1 MKLIPINTTR
11 LEAAPPK
18 SARRWT
24 FANLAGPA
32 AVCLILLYA
41 ANRGVSPT
49 VGPLEKSTD
58 IASKAGAAAFGPV
71 ASVRVVADTNF
82 SPNDAAIEPDMIR
95 LEVASTAR
103 NGALSASVLQAV
115 AGLAHDLAAM
125 PGIQR
130 DSIESVAPLMSRPI
144 DAATAVQLRH
154 SLAAASSNTEHLL
167 SKDQTT
173 AILAFTLDATPTQ
186 MAAVKAQIQSLVGH
200 YQTPHVRVQMYEG
213 GRAAGRDG
221 GREATALQI
230 ASATEKLTSAARLPL
245 WVAPAPPPRERTN

>member
-1 MKLIPINTTR
+1 MKSIPINTTR

-41 ANRGVSPT
+41 ANRGVSPI
-49 VGPLEKSTD
+49 VGPFEKGND
-58 IASKAGAAAFGPV
+58 VASKAGGAAFAPV
-71 ASVRVVADTNF
+71 AAVRVVADANF
-82 SPNDAAIEPDMIR
+82 SLNDAAIEPDMIR

-144 DAATAVQLRH
+144 DAATAVQLRQ

-200 YQTPHVRVQMYEG
+200 YQTPHVRVQMYES
-213 GRAAGRDG
+213 GREG
-221 GREATALQI
+221 GREAKAVQI
-230 ASATEKLTSAARLPL
+230 ASATEK
-245 WVAPAPPPRERTN
+245 